1 MVELLQ
7 GRAIIRV
14 IHPDGTEP
22 EAPPA
27 LLAIDKYRVVAALFS
42 PLPADRGMYGLKLL
56 TGVCMD

>member
-14 IHPDGTEP
+14 IHPDSTEP

-27 LLAIDKYRVVAALFS
+27 LLAIDKYRVVAILFS
-42 PLPADRGMYGLKLL
+42 PLPADRGMYGLKL
-56 TGVCMD
+56 V

>member
-14 IHPDGTEP
+14 IHPDGTEL

-27 LLAIDKYRVVAALFS
+27 LLAIDKYRVVAASS
-42 PLPADRGMYGLKLL
+42 PHSRL